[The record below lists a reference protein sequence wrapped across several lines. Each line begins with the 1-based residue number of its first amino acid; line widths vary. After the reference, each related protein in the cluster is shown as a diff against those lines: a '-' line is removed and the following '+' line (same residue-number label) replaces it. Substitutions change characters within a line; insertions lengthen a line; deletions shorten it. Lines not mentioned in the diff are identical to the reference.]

1 MRTKTGDAQSES
13 QALDRQVAELLLQW
27 GKLDQT
33 ALERADRAQSA
44 HASSLRSVLPKL
56 GLVSEPDLAAAMAQA
71 LGLPLVTA
79 ADYPQAPLFPDAI
92 SVRFLRERGVLP
104 LAQSN
109 EALALGVLD
118 PLDSYA
124 IDAVRLATGLEVS
137 PRIAVPGDL
146 EEALDRL
153 YGQTGAMAAGEVE
166 ELDARTDQGL
176 ETDISRL
183 EDQASEAPVIRLVN
197 RLVTRAVEMRASD
210 IHLESY
216 EDGLQVR
223 YRVDGV
229 LQDATPPPNQ
239 LRAAIVSRIKILAR
253 LDIAERRLPQDG
265 RIRLAVRGTPIDL
278 RVATI
283 PTMHGENVVLRVL
296 NQEQIELSFH
306 ALGLE
311 GQHLERYLKI
321 LDRPHGICL
330 VTGPTGSGKTTTL
343 YTSLVRLNKPE
354 VKILTVE
361 DPIEYQLERI
371 NQIQVKPEIG
381 LDFADVLRSILRH
394 DPDIILVGEI
404 RDVDTAQ
411 IAIQA
416 ALTGHL
422 VLSTLHTNNAA
433 SSISR
438 LLDMGVDDYLVCS
451 TLNGVTAQRLVRSLC
466 PHCREH
472 VAPSPDLVRQLDLER
487 YANGSELRVGQPR
500 GCSRCE
506 GTGYRGRSCIV
517 ETLIMS
523 DGFRE
528 LVLRR
533 ADASALQK
541 AALAE
546 GMRRMYDHGM
556 EKVLAGETS
565 LEEVLRVTRDR

>member
-1 MRTKTGDAQSES
+1 M
-13 QALDRQVAELLLQW
+13 
-27 GKLDQT
+27 
-33 ALERADRAQSA
+33 
-44 HASSLRSVLPKL
+44 
-56 GLVSEPDLAAAMAQA
+56 SEPDLAAAMAQA

>member
-371 NQIQVKPEIG
+371 NQVQVKPEIG